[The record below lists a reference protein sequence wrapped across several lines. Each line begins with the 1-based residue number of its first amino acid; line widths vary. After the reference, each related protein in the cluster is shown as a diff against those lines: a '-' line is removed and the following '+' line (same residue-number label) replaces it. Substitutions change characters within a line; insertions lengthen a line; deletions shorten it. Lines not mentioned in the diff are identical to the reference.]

1 MSTRFVLG
9 RYLDESVIIDS
20 STDYINATQLCRRL
34 AEWQK
39 TPMAKDQIRY
49 FTTNMK
55 CLSHE
60 GKPSYEVTY
69 EEISHMQLVSNI
81 RNIVV
86 GTYYHRY
93 LINLM
98 MQWVSPVYAL
108 KSAVI
113 VDEYVKIRNEAIK
126 SRTVIDED
134 RDRLKEVHTIVTNIQ
149 ELVNTIK
156 DRLDNQDDTT
166 VYEVSSNGSTVLIG

>member
-34 AEWQK
+34 TDWQK
-39 TPMAKDQIRY
+39 TSMAKDQIRY

-60 GKPSYEVTY
+60 GKPSYEVTH
-69 EEISHMQLVSNI
+69 EEASHMQLASNI
-81 RNIVV
+81 RDIIV

-98 MQWVSPVYAL
+98 MQWISPVYAL

-113 VDEYVKIRNEAIK
+113 VDEYVKIRNEA
-126 SRTVIDED
+126 STRNRTNDQDI
-134 RDRLKEVHTIVTNIQ
+134 DRLKEVHTIVTNIQ